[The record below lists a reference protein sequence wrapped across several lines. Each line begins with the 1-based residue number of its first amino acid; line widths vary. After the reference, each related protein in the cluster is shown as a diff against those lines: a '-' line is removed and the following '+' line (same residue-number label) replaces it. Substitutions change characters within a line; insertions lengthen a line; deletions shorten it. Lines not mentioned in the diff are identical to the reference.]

1 MSADAKR
8 HESRAGALVG
18 SIIADRYQIRS
29 VIGSGAMSTVF
40 VAWHLRL
47 QCHVAVKVLHPRLA
61 CNDDHVDRFER
72 EARSLARLDHPNCLR
87 VLDYGVT
94 DDDLHFLVTELV
106 RGVELRE
113 LMTEPTEPGLAV
125 RRMVQ
130 ILAGLE
136 HAHACGVIHRDLKP
150 ENILV
155 TQGPDDEETLK
166 IVDFGIAKIV
176 GAMPGPGFT
185 AVGVIFGTPQYMSP
199 EQASGRAVDYRSDLY
214 AAGVLLY
221 AMLSGQPPFDDED
234 PAVVVEQQI
243 HAEPPP
249 LPDFVPPALAEIT
262 SKMLRKD
269 PALRYPSVADVIEA
283 LEAAPREGVGRR
295 PPAPVSEVRHRRR
308 WRAIASVAAGGLAV
322 LAITLA
328 DPKPEHR
335 RAPDPSDTLG
345 PMTLA
350 DANRMLADGDAAK
363 AHAILSAML
372 DRDPQDPELLWRDGQ
387 ALAADGDGARALARY
402 ADALALD
409 NTLIEDPSF
418 FVGLNQLLRR
428 PELEPTAIDLSLQR
442 FEGVGDDFLLEAVN
456 RAERPLD
463 YIARHRVLAHLA
475 ESPLAHRVDARLN
488 ARLDVAQ
495 AAFAPD
501 PCLAYLTAM
510 HALEPVRRSQDL
522 ELLRGVEVP
531 PRDVP
536 TTECVEAEAR
546 RNALIAILEREA
558 TAGGTDRPPG

>member
-1 MSADAKR
+1 MDEKR
-8 HESRAGALVG
+8 RESRAGALVG

-47 QCHVAVKVLHPRLA
+47 QCHVAVKVMHPLLA
-61 CNDDHVDRFER
+61 CNDDHVERFER

-113 LMTEPTEPGLAV
+113 LMTEPTEPWLAT
-125 RRMVQ
+125 RRMLQ

-176 GAMPGPGFT
+176 GAMPGSGLT

-221 AMLSGQPPFDDED
+221 AMLSGQRPFDDED

-249 LPDFVPPALAEIT
+249 LPEFVPPRLAEIT
-262 SKMLRKD
+262 LKMLRKD
-269 PALRYPSVADVIEA
+269 PALRYPSAADVIEA
-283 LEAAPREGVGRR
+283 LEAAPHEGIARHTT
-295 PPAPVSEVRHRRR
+295 PSHEPRHRRR

-328 DPKPEHR
+328 DPKPEHP

-350 DANRMLADGDAAK
+350 DADRMLAEGDAAK
-363 AHAILSAML
+363 AHAIVSAML
-372 DRDPQDPELLWRDGQ
+372 DRDPQNPELLWRDGQ

-402 ADALALD
+402 ADALAID
-409 NTLIEDPSF
+409 DTLIEDPRF

-463 YIARHRVLAHLA
+463 YVSRHRVLAHLA
-475 ESPLAHRVDARLN
+475 ESPLADRVDARLN

-495 AAFAPD
+495 AADAPD

-510 HALEPVRRSQDL
+510 QSLEPVRAAEDL

-531 PRDVP
+531 QRDVP
-536 TTECVEAEAR
+536 TTECVEAASR
-546 RNALIAILEREA
+546 RDALIATLEREA
-558 TAGGTDRPPG
+558 TPGGTDRPPG